1 LVFFVFGIR
10 WAGAGGVSATE
21 DAGAGID
28 VEEADI
34 GAVAAVE
41 DAAAGIGADAAA
53 GGGVDAAVA
62 GVSPWAKAARLETA
76 NNAARR

>member
-1 LVFFVFGIR
+1 MR
-10 WAGAGGVSATE
+10 WAGAGGASATE
-21 DAGAGID
+21 EAGAGIE

-53 GGGVDAAVA
+53 GGGVEAAVA
-62 GVSPWAKAARLETA
+62 GAPSCPRAAKLETA
-76 NNAARR
+76 NSEARR